1 MKQFLEGHH
10 AFRSTYVAGARP
22 FLAHLASA
30 KQSPAALYVGC
41 SDSRVIP
48 ELLTTSAPGELFVV
62 RNVANIVPT
71 FEHADASVGAALEYA
86 VDVLH
91 VEHIIVCGHTG
102 CGGVKAILDGHEEV
116 RSLPSLHEWLDGAAR
131 ALALH
136 ASPCPV
142 GADPWVDAVER
153 NVLVQLAHLA
163 TYPAVRP
170 RLDAG
175 ALHLHGWVYD
185 LASGHVRVYDADED
199 AFVEAPPS
207 VASPA

>member
-22 FLAHLASA
+22 FLARLASE

-86 VDVLH
+86 VEVLH
-91 VEHIIVCGHTG
+91 VEHIIVCGHSG
-102 CGGVKAILDGHEEV
+102 CGGVKAIVDGHHGV
-116 RSLPSLHEWLDGAAR
+116 RGLPSLHEWLDGAAR
-131 ALALH
+131 ALDLTS
-136 ASPCPV
+136 SPCPPEV
-142 GADPWVDAVER
+142 DPWVHAVER
-153 NVLVQLAHLA
+153 NVLAQLAHLA
-163 TYPAVRP
+163 TYPIVRP
-170 RLDAG
+170 RLEAG

-185 LASGHVRVYDADED
+185 LETGHVRVYDADAD
-199 AFVEAPPS
+199 AFVE
-207 VASPA
+207 VR